1 MDGIE
6 VTSRTD
12 HPPHAGPKRKIG
24 RLVGRILV
32 KATLAFLIF
41 ILCFHISYP
50 PYHSPE
56 IPIRQQTIQ
65 EIAAVLEKQG
75 TDLAQVTPHALAEAI
90 YDEAV
95 RYNQDPKFILALIG
109 IESSFRNSSVS
120 ARGAI
125 GLMQI
130 MPFVAEA
137 VSQKLNI
144 EWGGDQTLFNPFLNI
159 KMGIYYL
166 KMLMD
171 DFQDLGLA
179 LTAYNYGPTYI
190 KSFLDKGEK
199 IPLYHFHYYQK
210 VLAFYRN
217 L

>member
-1 MDGIE
+1 MDDIE
-6 VTSRTD
+6 IPLRVE
-12 HPPHAGPKRKIG
+12 HPPADRRKKKTG

-32 KATLAFLIF
+32 KTTLAPLLLV
-41 ILCFHISYP
+41 LCFQIGYP
-50 PYHSPE
+50 SPE

-65 EIAAVLEKQG
+65 EIAAILEKQG
-75 TDLAQVTPHALAEAI
+75 TDLAQVAPHALAEAI

-95 RYNQDPKFILALIG
+95 RYNHDPKFILALIG

-120 ARGAI
+120 DRGAK

-130 MPFVAEA
+130 MPYVAEA
-137 VSQKLNI
+137 VAQELKI
-144 EWGGDQTLFNPFLNI
+144 EWKGDQTLFNPFLNI

-190 KSFLDKGEK
+190 KSLLGKGEK
-199 IPLYHFHYYQK
+199 VPLNHFRYYQR
-210 VLAFYRN
+210 VLAFYRS

>member
-1 MDGIE
+1 MEDVE
-6 VTSRTD
+6 VPLSTE
-12 HPPHAGPKRKIG
+12 HPPDAGRKKKIG
-24 RLVGRILV
+24 CFVGRLTL
-32 KATLAFLIF
+32 KTTLAFLIF
-41 ILCFHISYP
+41 VLCFPISYP
-50 PYHSPE
+50 YLE
-56 IPIRQQTIQ
+56 IPARQQTIQ
-65 EIAAVLEKQG
+65 EIAAFLEKQG
-75 TDLAQVTPHALAEAI
+75 TDLAPVTPYALAEAI

-95 RYNQDPKFILALIG
+95 RYKHDPKFILAIIG

-120 ARGAI
+120 ARGAK

-137 VSQKLNI
+137 VAQELKI
-144 EWGGDQTLFNPFLNI
+144 EWRGDQTLFDPLLNI

-190 KSFLDKGEK
+190 RGLMGKGDK
-199 IPLYHFHYYQK
+199 IPLYHFRHYQR